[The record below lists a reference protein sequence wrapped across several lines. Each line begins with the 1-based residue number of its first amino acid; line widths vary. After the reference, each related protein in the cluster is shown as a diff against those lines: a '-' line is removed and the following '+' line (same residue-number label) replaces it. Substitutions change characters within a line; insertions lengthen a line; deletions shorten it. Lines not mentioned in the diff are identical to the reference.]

1 MRPLSFRPSHA
12 PQRSR
17 CTTHRLGRQLQPDSS
32 LLSLTRAGAFAGLFS
47 SVVYCPIQGVKCVA
61 QAERISSA
69 AALRKLTDDYRRPS
83 GIFRGL
89 LPTLGYAIPAQ
100 VLIGALPRSALGVCA
115 FS

>member
-1 MRPLSFRPSHA
+1 MSSAALSRPPHA
-12 PQRSR
+12 AQRSR
-17 CTTHRLGRQLQPDSS
+17 CTHRLGRQLQPDSS
-32 LLSLTRAGAFAGLFS
+32 LISLTRAGAFAGLFS

-69 AALRKLTDDYRRPS
+69 AALRKLTDDYHRPS

-100 VLIGALPRSALGVCA
+100 VGALPRSAPGVCT
-115 FS
+115 FL